1 MTVQTQMSVSES
13 IKCLRVFIALMIAWL
28 ELDAVLCIW
37 ILQAEHW
44 LKPVRIGVKPFFA
57 ALSLVRI
64 TAGFAY

>member
-13 IKCLRVFIALMIAWL
+13 VKCLRVFIALMIAWL
-28 ELDAVLCIW
+28 ELDAVLCIC

-44 LKPVRIGVKPFFA
+44 LKPARIGVKPFLA

-64 TAGFAY
+64 RAGFAY